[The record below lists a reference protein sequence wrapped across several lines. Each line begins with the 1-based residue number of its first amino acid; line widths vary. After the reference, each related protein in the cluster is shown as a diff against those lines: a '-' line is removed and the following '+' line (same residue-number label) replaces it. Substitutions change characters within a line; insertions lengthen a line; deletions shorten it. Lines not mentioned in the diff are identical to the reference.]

1 MQLES
6 PKKTKF
12 KKFHKGKSFKKM
24 INIKS
29 IKNFKFK
36 RIKLISSTAGRI
48 SANEIK
54 SIKAIIRKGTKKK
67 AKVKYTI
74 FPNMGITKKPKGIR
88 MGKGKGNLSS
98 WVFNAKGGR
107 ILLSIKTRSK
117 KKIKKLLSKVRKR
130 ISVKVKII

>member
-29 IKNFKFK
+29 LKNFKFK
-36 RIKLISSTAGRI
+36 RIKLISMTAGRI

-67 AKVKYTI
+67 ARVKYTI
-74 FPNMGITKKPKGIR
+74 FPNTGITKKPKGIR
-88 MGKGKGNLSS
+88 MGKGKGSIS
-98 WVFNAKGGR
+98 QWVFNSKGGR
-107 ILLSIKTRSK
+107 VILSLKTRSK
-117 KKIKKLLSKVRKR
+117 KKIKKLLNKVKKR
-130 ISVKVKII
+130 ISIKVKIV